1 MAELAKID
9 FEPLVRSAE
18 HIQAEN
24 EEAALGYWQDAWIQV
39 N

>member
-24 EEAALGYWQDAWIQV
+24 GEAALYNGPKDSDQY
-39 N
+39 